1 MDADSFIKCI
11 KTNDIYKDR
20 AEDAESRF
28 DTSNYPLDKPLL
40 KEKIKKIIWL
50 MKVEL
55 GGEIMTEFVGWQN
68 I

>member
-11 KTNDIYKDR
+11 KTDEIYKDR

-40 KEKIKKIIWL
+40 KEKSKRII
-50 MKVEL
+50 
-55 GGEIMTEFVGWQN
+55 
-68 I
+68 

>member
-40 KEKIKKIIWL
+40 KEKIKKIICL

-55 GGEIMTEFVGWQN
+55 FGEIMTEFVG
-68 I
+68 

>member
-28 DTSNYPLDKPLL
+28 DTSNYLLDKPLL
-40 KEKIKKIIWL
+40 KEKIKKII
-50 MKVEL
+50 
-55 GGEIMTEFVGWQN
+55 
-68 I
+68 

>member
-20 AEDAESRF
+20 PEDAESRF

-40 KEKIKKIIWL
+40 KEKIKKII
-50 MKVEL
+50 
-55 GGEIMTEFVGWQN
+55 
-68 I
+68 

>member
-11 KTNDIYKDR
+11 KTDEIYKDR

-40 KEKIKKIIWL
+40 KEKSKRIIWL

>member
-40 KEKIKKIIWL
+40 KEKVKKIIWL

-55 GGEIMTEFVGWQN
+55 FGEIMTEFVGWQN